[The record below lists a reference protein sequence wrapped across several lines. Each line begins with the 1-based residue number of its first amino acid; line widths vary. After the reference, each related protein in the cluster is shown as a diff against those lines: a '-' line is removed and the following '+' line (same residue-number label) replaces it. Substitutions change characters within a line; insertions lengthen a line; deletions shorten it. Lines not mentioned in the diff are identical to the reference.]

1 MNIEVSYAIAIIN
14 AVLAIA
20 VFYFARK
27 KETQEGSAQ
36 STEVLLELRTVR
48 RDLGELKSDVQSMRQ
63 EWRDDHDTLIGIA
76 REQKAMWKIID
87 NMQKGEKQD
96 EKN

>member
-1 MNIEVSYAIAIIN
+1 MTIEISYVIAVIN

-20 VFYFARK
+20 VFYFSRK

-36 STEVLLELRTVR
+36 STEVLIELRTLR
-48 RDLGELKSDVQSMRQ
+48 RDVGELKGDVQSMRQ
-63 EWRDDHDTLIGIA
+63 EWREDHDALIGIA

-87 NMQKGEKQD
+87 SLRKGDSKD